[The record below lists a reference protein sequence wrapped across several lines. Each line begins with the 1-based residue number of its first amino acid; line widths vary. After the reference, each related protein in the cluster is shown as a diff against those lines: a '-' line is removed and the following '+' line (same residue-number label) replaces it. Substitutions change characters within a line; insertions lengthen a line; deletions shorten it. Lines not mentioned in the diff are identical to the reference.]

1 MAAAQHLGDLAR
13 LRRVRDRIDREYAQ
27 PLDLKALAR
36 EVDMSPGELSQKFRL
51 TYGETPEDHLRGRRI
66 GVAVTLLGRGHLSF
80 SDVCSAVG
88 WPVLGELSTDFTD
101 VAGIAPRA
109 SGPNEAPAGHVVQ
122 SASPSSSPDP
132 S

>member
-1 MAAAQHLGDLAR
+1 MAAAQHLGDLPR

-27 PLDLKALAR
+27 PVDLEALAR

-51 TYGETPEDHLRGRRI
+51 TYGETPEDHLRERRI
-66 GVAVTLLGRGHLSF
+66 RVAVTLLRRGELCF
-80 SDVCSAVG
+80 SDVCSTVG
-88 WPVLGELSTDFTD
+88 WPVLGEFSTDFTD

-109 SGPNEAPAGHVVQ
+109 SGPNGAPAGNVVR
-122 SASPSSSPDP
+122 SASSSSFADP